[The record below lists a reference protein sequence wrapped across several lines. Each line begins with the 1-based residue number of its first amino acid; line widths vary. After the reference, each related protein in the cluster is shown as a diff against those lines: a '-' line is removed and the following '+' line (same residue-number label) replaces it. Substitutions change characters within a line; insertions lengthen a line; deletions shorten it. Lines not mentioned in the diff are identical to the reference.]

1 MSNSSVNIRQV
12 TDVISMRN
20 QISAALSELSDQ
32 ASKFI
37 LLSCEEDYFPHD
49 EDIASISLSERLS
62 QTLLPLSKTKRESSV
77 EDIIASLI
85 DEALSNVVIL
95 KRIHVLFEPSLQ
107 LDPLKLLKELARQKP
122 LIVFWP
128 GVCNTVGISFS
139 TPGRSD
145 YQSYSTNDLANVPII
160 RLVEHGE

>member
-20 QISAALSELSDQ
+20 QISAALGELSDQ

-49 EDIASISLSERLS
+49 EDIASISLSEMLS

-77 EDIIASLI
+77 EDII
-85 DEALSNVVIL
+85 N
-95 KRIHVLFEPSLQ
+95 
-107 LDPLKLLKELARQKP
+107 
-122 LIVFWP
+122 
-128 GVCNTVGISFS
+128 
-139 TPGRSD
+139 
-145 YQSYSTNDLANVPII
+145 
-160 RLVEHGE
+160 